1 MQVRSKASRGGIRG
15 DQTLAPLK
23 AAVHSAVFIVN
34 LFNPVSK
41 SLFKPVKI
49 SPHRDDEFFAP
60 SNVVLSG
67 SFRFGNLNRK
77 T

>member
-1 MQVRSKASRGGIRG
+1 MQVRSNASRGGIRG
-15 DQTLAPLK
+15 NQTLAPLK
-23 AAVHSAVFIVN
+23 AAVHPIVFIVN

-49 SPHRDDEFFAP
+49 SPHHDGELLVS
-60 SNVVLSG
+60 SNVLWSG
-67 SFRFGNLNRK
+67 NSGLRSLNRK